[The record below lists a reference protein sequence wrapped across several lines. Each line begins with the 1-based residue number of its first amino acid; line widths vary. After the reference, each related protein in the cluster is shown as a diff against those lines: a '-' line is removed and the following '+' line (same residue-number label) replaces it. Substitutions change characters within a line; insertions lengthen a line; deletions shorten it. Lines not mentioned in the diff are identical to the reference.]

1 MRVLCARSIL
11 LLLVFCPFLKFF
23 HSSSFRFATWR
34 TPGRGEV
41 FRNLRSPLT
50 PLQLCRGPTV
60 INAARRRT
68 HGAGGTHDAG

>member
-34 TPGRGEV
+34 TTGRGEL
-41 FRNLRSPLT
+41 FRKKYLRSYYNTLATLPWT
-50 PLQLCRGPTV
+50 DRDQCGSSSHSWCR
-60 INAARRRT
+60 R
-68 HGAGGTHDAG
+68 HS